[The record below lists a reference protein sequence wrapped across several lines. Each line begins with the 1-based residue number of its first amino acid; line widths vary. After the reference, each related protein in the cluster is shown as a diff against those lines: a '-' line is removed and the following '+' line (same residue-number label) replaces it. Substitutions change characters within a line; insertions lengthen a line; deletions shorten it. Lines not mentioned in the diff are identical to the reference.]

1 MEYKTHAHPI
11 GRSMSRA
18 TEPSM
23 GLQLAFVTLYPLW
36 TFSFLGAFF
45 ALFLLYLFAI
55 LMTIRRVTTLRRRAF
70 TTVRQSPWTAG
81 RGR

>member
-36 TFSFLGAFF
+36 TFSFLGAFTAF
-45 ALFLLYLFAI
+45 ASRHLACHIQDIQL
-55 LMTIRRVTTLRRRAF
+55 IRQA
-70 TTVRQSPWTAG
+70 QQI
-81 RGR
+81 